1 MLSLLLGCGFVL
13 IASVGASVGLI
24 FQKRA
29 HRTPPVLLNLE
40 WWLGI
45 AIATC
50 ASITDTVALFFIRTS
65 TVAVLACMSIPI
77 NVVVSWWMLGETT
90 TRKQRMYLTT
100 ATIGIFVAI
109 LAIPH
114 DEPSAEDLEIF
125 THTQTIVALLIIGC
139 VWIFALTIDQLLPNR
154 NSFFYAVLAGISGAQ
169 FVTYG
174 TAAIHTAKCSIAI
187 AQTISIW
194 IMAILSLL
202 GHIFTLNVALA
213 TGQAIPIITTF
224 QCTWCVANILHG
236 ICIFNDF
243 RNGDPIRIA
252 IFSLGV
258 LFALG
263 ATVGAQYHRSTE

>member
-13 IASVGASVGLI
+13 VASVGASVGLI

-29 HRTPPVLLNLE
+29 HQTPPVLLNFE

-45 AIATC
+45 AISIC
-50 ASITDTVALFFIRTS
+50 ASITDTVALLFIRTS

-90 TRKQRMYLTT
+90 TRKQRLYLTT

-109 LAIPH
+109 LSIPH

-125 THTQTIVALLIIGC
+125 THTQTIITLLVIGCAWIVALT
-139 VWIFALTIDQLLPNR
+139 VEQLLPNR
-154 NSFFYAVLAGISGAQ
+154 NPFFYAVLAGISGAQ

-174 TAAIHTAKCSIAI
+174 TAAIHTARCSIAI

-194 IMAILSLL
+194 TMAILSLL
-202 GHIFTLNVALA
+202 GQVFTLNIALA
-213 TGQAIPIITTF
+213 TGHAIPIITTF
-224 QCTWCVANILHG
+224 QCTWCVANIFHG
-236 ICIFNDF
+236 ICIFNDL
-243 RNGDPIRIA
+243 RHSTPVQVA
-252 IFSLGV
+252 IFALGV
-258 LFALG
+258 LFALL
-263 ATVGAQYHRSTE
+263 ATIGAQYHRSTE